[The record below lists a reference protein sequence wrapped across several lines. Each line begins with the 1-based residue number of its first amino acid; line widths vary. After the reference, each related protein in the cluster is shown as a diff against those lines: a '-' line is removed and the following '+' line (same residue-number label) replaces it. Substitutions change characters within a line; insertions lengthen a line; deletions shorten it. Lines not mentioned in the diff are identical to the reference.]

1 MLKSNRIC
9 LSELGNL
16 DISDEYL
23 NTLNDKEYM
32 RFSRNTK
39 KTHSELSQLN
49 YISEFN
55 SLRSIL
61 LGIRKISDK
70 ELIGTVNCFI
80 NFDKMQLDIG
90 LLIFKAFAQ
99 HKYGQEALLIF
110 CTYLER
116 EFPGMTIVIGTSKEN
131 IAMQKV
137 AKNLNFEILANSDI
151 KSNDYIKFVRNNS
164 EFDSNVSAFIPKVI
178 MNAKKI
184 GVACNDAGGAEQ
196 IVWLLRNLR
205 QKPYAL
211 IDGPASMI
219 FLNSQISFK
228 QVESLDEL
236 RDCDLIITG
245 SGWMTDLERK
255 VVKFANQ
262 MKITSLTI
270 LDHWVNYLE
279 RFRFSKEYYPQIL
292 AVTNSQAL
300 SIAKETFASKLI
312 YLLPDFQIEHYKK
325 VLQKAEHSSN
335 NILIISEPTNLENPL
350 SNINRIDLETLYRF
364 ANLIKND
371 KGFGDII
378 LRLHPSLIRDES
390 FKQFSLQI
398 LPEIKFSSGT
408 DLIADLV
415 NSKIVIGLS
424 SYALYIA
431 AKCGIDTYSLFS
443 GLPNHWSNLH
453 PEIRNL
459 SDYV

>member
-55 SLRSIL
+55 SSRSIL

-151 KSNDYIKFVRNNS
+151 KSNDYIKFMRNNP

-262 MKITSLTI
+262 MKITNLTI

-325 VLQKAEHSSN
+325 VLQKAKHSSN

-350 SNINRIDLETLYRF
+350 SSINRIDLETLYRF